1 VLPEGRLEDYSRGFL
16 ASLEEKPVSTAAPVV
31 EKVTRTRT
39 LTAAE
44 VAGEPGGRKTPEFW
58 DFIESMTPEMWAAD
72 YLLYILREDPKPSMY
87 GGTNTLEK
95 CPGYIAMPDGTQTRL
110 SSREDIELA
119 IKQKY
124 GGKAFRLILKKG
136 SERISEG
143 KCVNEAPPRMPDADP
158 QYGRHPLPNA
168 QTTDAGVAA
177 KAIDAMAAQQPEA
190 VRLAMDVLRG
200 ASEIVMRQAKPN
212 EAAATSQS
220 SLIDQTVVKSLID
233 KALAAPAPPDMF
245 AMFLKFKEIMAPP
258 LPASNGVKDTLEL
271 IGTLKNSGLV
281 AFGGSARTSLLDLGR
296 ELLPVVVTTA
306 KEVMHEWR
314 LGVEAQ
320 VRGVELSR
328 GMNPQPPA
336 PVAAVPPAIAPAA
349 AVPPPAVPPAAQQ
362 TAPSGEPPFDWLA
375 IKIVEIMKEPTYT
388 IDEAVDETL
397 SFLYRSH
404 APVVALLLDPPK
416 INAQLSP
423 GEQGLLQLFQHH
435 PVLKQV
441 PVNPRLVEFIKKFI
455 AEATAAELER
465 TAGASPKP
473 TPPATQP
480 A

>member
-1 VLPEGRLEDYSRGFL
+1 M
-16 ASLEEKPVSTAAPVV
+16 STASPVV
-31 EKVTRTRT
+31 ETVSRRRVIP
-39 LTAAE
+39 AE
-44 VAGEPGGRKTPEFW
+44 DLKQDSPGRKTPDFW
-58 DFIESMTPEMWAAD
+58 DFIESMTPEMWAGD

-95 CPGYIAMPDGTQTRL
+95 CPGYIAMPDGTQARL
-110 SSREDIELA
+110 TSREDIELA

-136 SERISEG
+136 SERITEG

-168 QTTDAGVAA
+168 PATEASVAA
-177 KAIDAMAAQQPEA
+177 RAIDAMAAQPQDA
-190 VRLAMDVLRG
+190 VRLAMDVLRS
-200 ASEIVMRQAKPN
+200 ASEVVMRQKDTTPATP
-212 EAAATSQS
+212 AASQS
-220 SLIDQTVVKSLID
+220 SLIDQTIVKALID
-233 KALAAPAPPDMF
+233 KALNAPAPPAPPDTF
-245 AMFLKFKEIMAPP
+245 AMFLKFKEIMGPP
-258 LPASNGVKDTLEL
+258 ATPATNGVKDTLEL

-281 AFGGSARTSLLDLGR
+281 SFGGTAGKTSLLDLGR
-296 ELLPVVVTTA
+296 EILPVVVTTA

-336 PVAAVPPAIAPAA
+336 PAAAVPPAAIPPPA
-349 AVPPPAVPPAAQQ
+349 AVPPATAATPETQP
-362 TAPSGEPPFDWLA
+362 APSGEPPFDWLA
-375 IKIVEIMKEPTYT
+375 IKIVEILKEPTYT

-404 APVVALLLDPPK
+404 TPVVAALLNPPSLD
-416 INAQLSP
+416 QRLSP

-441 PVNPRLVEFIKKFI
+441 PVNPRLVEYIKKFI

-465 TAGASPKP
+465 TRTAAPKP
-473 TPPATQP
+473 APPAAPP